1 MPPNNPDKPETL
13 ADMLRKTLPEPV
25 RGDAETAKQLDA
37 VEQMERGYRE
47 LQQRS
52 NAERAFLERAPR
64 EGLQY
69 PGDALK
75 LVDLAN
81 ADERAIGDLYAKLR
95 SERPYLF
102 ATKAASPGNEKLAT
116 GFPPEIERLRQSV
129 NRGGATKDMQA
140 LRDAVLRRRKR

>member
-1 MPPNNPDKPETL
+1 MPDDPKPTL
-13 ADMLRKTLPEPV
+13 AEMLRKTLPQAV
-25 RGDAETAKQLDA
+25 TGDAETAKQLDA
-37 VEQMERGYRE
+37 VAELERGYRE

-69 PGDALK
+69 PADALK

-81 ADERAIGDLYAKLR
+81 VDEKAIGELYAKLH

-102 ATKAASPGNEKLAT
+102 AARATSPGNEKLAT
-116 GFPPEIERLRQSV
+116 GFPPEIERLRQNVS
-129 NRGGATKDMQA
+129 RAGATKDMQA